1 MASLITSYSLAGLVN
16 RLTWNTCLVQC
27 ITLYLYASVSTCF
40 TCLWGLYLDVI
51 INMIYRGSLGV
62 GFHCLSVFAW
72 AFWGI
77 WLQPLPLTLIVFP
90 SDLEAKHNLHVCVF
104 CSLIPS
110 SIFAPWG
117 HYFEP
122 PSGLGRHLS
131 QTANIRTWCPR
142 PDTILPPRCSTCAQI
157 KIPWWVILTSASS
170 KTIQWYQDLSTTNSD
185 WTY

>member
-1 MASLITSYSLAGLVN
+1 MANLITSYSLAGLVN
-16 RLTWNTCLVQC
+16 CLTWNTCLVQC

-40 TCLWGLYLDVI
+40 TRLWGLYLDVI

-104 CSLIPS
+104 CSLILS

-131 QTANIRTWCPR
+131 QTANIRTWCRR
-142 PDTILPPRCSTCAQI
+142 PDTILPPPQVFNMCS
-157 KIPWWVILTSASS
+157 
-170 KTIQWYQDLSTTNSD
+170 N
-185 WTY
+185 